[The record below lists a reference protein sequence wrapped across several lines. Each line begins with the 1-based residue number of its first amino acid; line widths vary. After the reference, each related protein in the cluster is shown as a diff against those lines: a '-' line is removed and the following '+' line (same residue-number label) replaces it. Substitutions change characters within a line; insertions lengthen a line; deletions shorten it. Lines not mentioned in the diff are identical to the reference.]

1 MPFWAI
7 LKLFKYKLLCLL
19 FEQLLKI
26 LDFRSTFIPTS
37 GLATGWDLEATVLPS
52 VSRQLATT
60 IAPKGRLQAATEK
73 SSNQP
78 VANLINILRS

>member
-1 MPFWAI
+1 MHFWAI

-37 GLATGWDLEATVLPS
+37 GHSGWDLEATVSPS

-60 IAPKGRLQAATEK
+60 LAPKGRLQAATEK